1 MGLDS
6 NASSLREQRLM
17 CRALDM
23 AADMLDIPAET
34 AESAATGDA
43 DDEERGC
50 QEQQSAMDG

>member
-1 MGLDS
+1 
-6 NASSLREQRLM
+6 M

-23 AADMLDIPAET
+23 AADMLDIPAEA